1 MNQISNKIGKTP
13 EEYEAMYFGA
23 YWRWCESVTTN
34 PAHTQMVLAN
44 AAVDKYYR
52 MEFAKCE
59 TEFLELISRYPNASP
74 KDALELFFECT
85 YDMFNRRCVP
95 VIKNAINL
103 NLEVI

>member
-1 MNQISNKIGKTP
+1 MNPILNKIGKTH

-44 AAVDKYYR
+44 AAVDGYYR

-59 TEFLELISRYPNASP
+59 AEFLELISQYPNASP
-74 KDALELFFECT
+74 KDALELYINCT
-85 YDMFNRRCVP
+85 YAMFNRRCLP
-95 VIKNAINL
+95 VIKTAINTK
-103 NLEVI
+103 LEIL